1 MSILS
6 DIRPARVNMSN
17 QAIGIYGGTFDPIHL
32 GHTVPVKDLAAQ
44 LHLDTVHLLPA
55 HIPPHKNNTTANA
68 LQRKLMV
75 EKVCHVE
82 PLFTLDERELKRS
95 TPSYTIDTIKE
106 LNSQFPAHTLY
117 FFIGTDSLLQLPS
130 WHKIAELLTLCHFV
144 VTSRPGYDISQLSH
158 PLLNNRLTRNK
169 NDLHSSKAGKIF
181 IGETEQVDIS
191 STQLRTLLK
200 QQNTTNNCKNYLLAD
215 VYNYILQNKLY
226 ID

>member
-1 MSILS
+1 M
-6 DIRPARVNMSN
+6 NN

-44 LHLDTVHLLPA
+44 LNLDAVYLLPA
-55 HIPPHKNNTTANA
+55 HIPPHKNSTTANA

-82 PLFTLDERELKRS
+82 PLFTLDDRELNRT

-106 LNSQFPAHTLY
+106 LNNQYPDHTLY
-117 FFIGTDSLLQLPS
+117 FFIGTDSLLQLTS

-144 VTSRPGYDISQLSH
+144 VTSRPGYDISQLNQ

-169 NDLHSSKAGKIF
+169 KDLLLSRAGKIF
-181 IGETEQVDIS
+181 IGETKQVNIS
-191 STQLRTLLK
+191 STELRTRLRSPLNR
-200 QQNTTNNCKNYLLAD
+200 QNSTNNCRPYLLAD